1 MKITQ
6 VCYRRYPS
14 PVHNGGGDVRRW
26 QDLCA
31 LTDLGHQVDVV
42 VCDPSNQHTSE
53 LERRAAGVHVIHTA
67 QSSRWRL
74 ATWLARALNPETRD
88 LRFPN
93 LLGLRDQ
100 AYATIRA
107 IRPDLV
113 WAEQTASVP
122 LCPHDSPIVH
132 SHLDFMFKLRS
143 VRRRSYASWLR
154 RPDALTPSGLEKL
167 EIDLCRDVA
176 HTMCGSQTEA
186 DFLRSHG
193 VSASYLPVVG
203 PTVPRPSFDALPEC
217 RLFLFGKPNTA
228 MRAARHHLQA
238 EIWPI
243 LERQGLDLD
252 WHQLGDKPRP
262 GADPSWPWVEA
273 NFTVHGHVDEL
284 GSVLRAGDAS
294 VMPYPWDTG
303 GRAKFGVS
311 AGYGVVNIAYDTT
324 FLCASEFTPGE
335 DSLAAASPEHFVEL
349 LREFTADISFRRR
362 LSEASRETYE
372 RHHTTEVQLPRYD
385 EIVHVAAG

>member
-1 MKITQ
+1 
-6 VCYRRYPS
+6 
-14 PVHNGGGDVRRW
+14 
-26 QDLCA
+26 
-31 LTDLGHQVDVV
+31 
-42 VCDPSNQHTSE
+42 
-53 LERRAAGVHVIHTA
+53 
-67 QSSRWRL
+67 
-74 ATWLARALNPETRD
+74 
-88 LRFPN
+88 
-93 LLGLRDQ
+93 
-100 AYATIRA
+100 
-107 IRPDLV
+107 
-113 WAEQTASVP
+113 
-122 LCPHDSPIVH
+122 
-132 SHLDFMFKLRS
+132 LDFMFKLRS

-167 EIDLCRDVA
+167 EIDLCRHVA

-203 PTVPRPSFDALPEC
+203 PTVPRPSFDALPDC
-217 RLFLFGKPNTA
+217 RLLLFGKPNTA
-228 MRAARHHLQA
+228 MRAARHHLQS

-311 AGYGVVNIAYDTT
+311 AGYGVVNVAYDTT

-335 DSLAAASPEHFVEL
+335 DSLAATSPEHFVEL
-349 LREFTADISFRRR
+349 LRELTGDINFRRR

-372 RHHTTEVQLPRYD
+372 RHHTTEVQLPRYE
-385 EIVHVAAG
+385 EILHVAAR